1 MHGVDEMKQNDVLIQ
16 NYGLYVVNDEGTP
29 LPANPLLFHSWTG
42 HRLVWGVPYHGP
54 VTPGGPASG
63 VVWRGSRVCDCEV
76 CQSTVTVST
85 PS

>member
-1 MHGVDEMKQNDVLIQ
+1 MKQNGVLIQ

-76 CQSTVTVST
+76 CQSTVSST
-85 PS
+85 SPS